1 VSKLERYLKSNVGAT
16 IKQLDTELP
25 LKRINA
31 FVAVGGS
38 ARIAARHI
46 GTTHDHYSTI
56 QKGQSA
62 AFIKSLM
69 GMSIDQMVGQLQI
82 TYEEAESLL
91 PSMLVFEQFI
101 AATGAVELIVP
112 EVSIREGLLISL
124 SRDPSGRIQD
134 EFCSQITASAVN
146 LGRKLNFDE
155 QHAHNVSTLATQLFD
170 QLQADHGLNRHHRL
184 LLEIAALLHDVGKFI
199 NESAHHKHSQYI
211 VQNSDIFGLN
221 SDDMR
226 ILSNVVRYHRKS
238 LPTRTHISFMSLQ
251 REERLAVMKMAAL
264 LRVADALDTRHS
276 SSIRAVSLERA
287 EEELYIRCSHQ
298 GDLSAERH
306 SIGLKGDLFEETFG
320 LRVILETRN

>member
-1 VSKLERYLKSNVGAT
+1 
-16 IKQLDTELP
+16 
-25 LKRINA
+25 
-31 FVAVGGS
+31 
-38 ARIAARHI
+38 
-46 GTTHDHYSTI
+46 
-56 QKGQSA
+56 
-62 AFIKSLM
+62 
-69 GMSIDQMVGQLQI
+69 
-82 TYEEAESLL
+82 
-91 PSMLVFEQFI
+91 
-101 AATGAVELIVP
+101 VP

-134 EFCSQITASAVN
+134 EFCSQIIASAVN

-155 QHAHNVSTLATQLFD
+155 QHALNVSTLATQLFD

-211 VQNSDIFGLN
+211 VQNSDVFGLN

-276 SSIRAVSLERA
+276 SSIRAVSLERGD
-287 EEELYIRCSHQ
+287 EELFIRCSNQ

-320 LRVILETRN
+320 LRVILETRA